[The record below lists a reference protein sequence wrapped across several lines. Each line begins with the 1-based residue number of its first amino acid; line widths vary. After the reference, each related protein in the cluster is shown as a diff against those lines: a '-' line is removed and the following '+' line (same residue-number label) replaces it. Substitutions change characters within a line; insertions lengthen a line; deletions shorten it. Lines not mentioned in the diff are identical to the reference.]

1 MVGVLGGGVGYQLV
15 APVHKLLSMFVG
27 HPEEPAQHTHGQHT
41 GHLAHEVELAE
52 GQGLVQD
59 AGRELPD
66 GLLIGVDGLA
76 GEAPVDQPPK
86 AGVVRRVALHHR
98 PPGLSLLGIHFLQPD
113 PLIRG
118 EVLAAA
124 VEFDDVRVP
133 GDGPKAGAVDLV
145 DPGHRI
151 LVT

>member
-1 MVGVLGGGVGYQLV
+1 MLV
-15 APVHKLLSMFVG
+15 RHS
-27 HPEEPAQHTHGQHT
+27 EESAQHTHGEHA

-59 AGRELPD
+59 AGREFPD
-66 GLLIGVDGLA
+66 GLLIGFDGLA
-76 GEAPVDQPPK
+76 GEAPVDQPSK
-86 AGVVRRVALHHR
+86 TGVVRRVELHHR
-98 PPGLSLLGIHFLQPD
+98 PPGLGLLGIHFLQPD